1 MQDWM
6 RFEDQNSLG
15 LANFDK
21 NCYEFRTLEPKIADL
36 PITATWIQ
44 LLAPV
49 LEQLY
54 FAASNYAKK
63 QLCPMK

>member
-15 LANFDK
+15 WANFDK

-36 PITATWIQ
+36 PITTTWIQ
-44 LLAPV
+44 LLGQV

-54 FAASNYAKK
+54 FASNDAKK